1 MPNKKTSI
9 LDTLVTELG
18 NVSFVGKATRI
29 LLTPS
34 EARKHSPY
42 VGLISGPEEAVVE
55 DTTDIRYEL
64 DVDIILLKRGRD
76 IESFLDTI
84 KNKIY
89 DGSLATVI
97 GALQIKI
104 IGQEEVALID
114 ADKYSSTRIVTTI
127 TYVAQKGAF

>member
-1 MPNKKTSI
+1 MPNIKTSI
-9 LDTLVTELG
+9 LDILVTQLG
-18 NVSFVGKATRI
+18 EVASVGKATRI
-29 LLTPS
+29 LLTPT

-42 VGLISGPEEAVVE
+42 VGLISGPEEVIVE
-55 DTTDIRYEL
+55 DETDIRYEL

-89 DGSLATVI
+89 DSTLAATI

-127 TYVAQKGAF
+127 TYIAVKGAF

>member
-9 LDTLVTELG
+9 LDTLVAQLG
-18 NVSFVGKATRI
+18 TVSSVAKSTRI

-42 VGLISGPEEAVVE
+42 IGLISGSEEMIVE

-84 KNKIY
+84 KNKLY
-89 DGSLATVI
+89 DNTLASTI

-127 TYVAQKGAF
+127 TYVAEKGAF